1 MREQWIRT
9 KSPFLSAEMTR
20 TRKPSKTE
28 NKHTTPAK
36 HHRKH
41 CVPPP
46 PLPAKAQSLGSHSC
60 QAVGRCPNLL
70 PGTTSEKAKWEARI
84 STLAGSPVGTEGRSH
99 SLQGLDV
106 LGFSQ
111 LPSFNKS
118 PFHLSSLNRYL
129 SLTSNSDKENTTR
142 GLVHI
147 HTNCSKDG
155 ADFQLAS

>member
-1 MREQWIRT
+1 MRDQWIRT
-9 KSPFLSAEMTR
+9 KSPYLSAKMTT

-28 NKHTTPAK
+28 NKHPTPAK

-41 CVPPP
+41 CVPSPP
-46 PLPAKAQSLGSHSC
+46 PPAKAQSLGSHSC

-70 PGTTSEKAKWEARI
+70 PGTTSEKAKYKARI
-84 STLAGSPVGTEGRSH
+84 STLAGSPVRTEGRSY

-111 LPSFNKS
+111 LPPFNKS

-129 SLTSNSDKENTTR
+129 SLTSNSDKENETE

-155 ADFQLAS
+155 VDLKSAS